1 MLPEGVEELVLWQDE
16 DKEREEAKSSLP
28 AVKVDNMLT
37 RWLRPHQREGVS
49 FLYEC
54 VMGLRGFEGAGCIL
68 ADDMGLGKT
77 LQAIALMWTLLN
89 TSIEEDQ
96 KPTVKKVVIVCPTS
110 LVANWDA
117 ECIKWLKGKVKTT
130 PICGD
135 SRADAESAVKMFL
148 APQSRSQVLI
158 VSYETFRIYHERFT
172 TESSCQLV
180 ICDEAHRLK
189 NGETLTNQ
197 ALAKMACKRRIM
209 LSGTPMQ
216 NHLDEFYSMVSFC
229 NPGILGTT
237 KEFAKKYERPILAG
251 REPYATDAELAKANE
266 RNEMLSVIVNKFIL
280 RRTNTILSKHL
291 PPKVIEIVCCKTTP
305 LQRSIY
311 EHLLSEKARIAQKTG
326 KQMDVLACITALKKL
341 CNHPKLIFDAI
352 REKKYAGKTDG
363 GNAIDDNLT
372 PYFHGLY
379 DGGGSGRGGRAG
391 GQMCEGWEWHG
402 GKFAVLARLL
412 HQLRTET
419 SDRIVIISNYTQT
432 LDLVEI
438 LCRQNNYPSLRLD
451 GGTSINKRQKLV
463 NAFNDLTNNE
473 FIFLLSSKA
482 GGCGINLVGG
492 NRLVL
497 FDPDWNPANDKQAAA
512 RCWRDGQK
520 KKCYEYRF
528 LSSGTIEE
536 KVFQRQLAKQALT
549 SVVDGRGSGLEQMSM
564 TTEDLQQLF
573 SLDVECPSDTH
584 RTCDCTR
591 CPDVHR
597 KIEENTTTTMMNHSS
612 ISSEDNAIGGGV
624 NDPLPEE
631 KQLEDFDEAKLNT
644 WAHHYRM
651 SHVPDAQLRKAA
663 GEDVTFVFS
672 LEVDGARIAE
682 MQERALALAEKK
694 RKENPVVANKDREEE
709 EEDDSDSDSDSDGS
723 SSLSSSSSLTDDEKE
738 EREEVNEEEETV
750 TVTKKKAK
758 ALKDVSSNE
767 METRIAIT
775 KTLTATE
782 KKKNT
787 PTPSS
792 GCGRQTSSSAKR
804 HKAAISDDDEDD
816 DEEDEEEEKSYDAHE
831 EQHDKE
837 EEELAPPL
845 KNEKTNEKK
854 TMTRKNIRKSK
865 DDPNTCVNCNNK
877 SDKKEMVPCAG
888 CERKFHWFCNDPPMS
903 KKPTKRS
910 HPTGWFCKDCNED
923 GEKEDEEEEEEEEKE
938 DNDKDKDDDDEE
950 EELALTAEPAKKRKV
965 LSDDMIIV
973 LDDSEEEE
981 EEEEYREES
990 ESEEDDDDQ
999 VPDSEDD
1006 D

>member
-341 CNHPKLIFDAI
+341 CNHPKLIYDMINGAKNTGQAASGFSTCA
-352 REKKYAGKTDG
+352 EFF
-363 GNAIDDNLT
+363 T
-372 PYFHGLY
+372 PGMY
-379 DGGGSGRGGRAG
+379 DGGGGRSGRGGG
-391 GQMCEGWEWHG
+391 GMMHGWEEHS

-412 HQLRTET
+412 ANLRAET
-419 SDRIVIISNYTQT
+419 KDRIVIISNYTQT
-432 LDLVEI
+432 LDLVGNM
-438 LCRQNNYPSLRLD
+438 CRERNYPFVRLD
-451 GGTSINKRQKLV
+451 GSTSIGKRQKLV
-463 NAFNDLTNNE
+463 KQFNDPTSNS
-473 FIFLLSSKA
+473 FVFLLSSKA
-482 GGCGINLVGG
+482 GGCGINLIGG

-520 KKCYEYRF
+520 KKCYLYRF
-528 LSSGTIEE
+528 LAAGTIEE
-536 KVFQRQLAKQALT
+536 KVFQRQLSKESLQN
-549 SVVDGRGSGLEQMSM
+549 VVNGSGELEQSVMSKD
-564 TTEDLQQLF
+564 ELRKLF
-573 SLDVECPSDTH
+573 SLDCTTYSDTH
-584 RTCDCTR
+584 DTCGCKR
-591 CPDVHR
+591 CPARNGDDLGCDPDAEY
-597 KIEENTTTTMMNHSS
+597 KEWEEQ
-612 ISSEDNAIGGGV
+612 IDDA
-624 NDPLPEE
+624 
-631 KQLEDFDEAKLNT
+631 DEQKLDE
-644 WAHHYRM
+644 WAHHHRM
-651 SHVPDAQLRKAA
+651 DKVPDDMMKKSA
-663 GEDVTFVFS
+663 GEDVSFVFS
-672 LEVDGARIAE
+672 LKVEGAAIDESKKAP
-682 MQERALALAEKK
+682 APEKK
-694 RKENPVVANKDREEE
+694 SEEASEKKPTPTMPSHSTRPPTRFVPPARRPLAPRVAPQATAMPAYQRPSTLIAAKPSEGRMPPMRAAVKPAAKAPKKKKKLESESEDEDTEEE
-709 EEDDSDSDSDSDGS
+709 SEQEES
-723 SSLSSSSSLTDDEKE
+723 EA
-738 EREEVNEEEETV
+738 EEE
-750 TVTKKKAK
+750 
-758 ALKDVSSNE
+758 S
-767 METRIAIT
+767 
-775 KTLTATE
+775 
-782 KKKNT
+782 
-787 PTPSS
+787 
-792 GCGRQTSSSAKR
+792 
-804 HKAAISDDDEDD
+804 
-816 DEEDEEEEKSYDAHE
+816 EEDEPVADTE
-831 EQHDKE
+831 
-837 EEELAPPL
+837 
-845 KNEKTNEKK
+845 
-854 TMTRKNIRKSK
+854 
-865 DDPNTCVNCNNK
+865 
-877 SDKKEMVPCAG
+877 G
-888 CERKFHWFCNDPPMS
+888 
-903 KKPTKRS
+903 
-910 HPTGWFCKDCNED
+910 
-923 GEKEDEEEEEEEEKE
+923 
-938 DNDKDKDDDDEE
+938 DDDDE
-950 EELALTAEPAKKRKV
+950 
-965 LSDDMIIV
+965 
-973 LDDSEEEE
+973 
-981 EEEEYREES
+981 
-990 ESEEDDDDQ
+990 
-999 VPDSEDD
+999 VPDSEDED
-1006 D
+1006 VADTSAPRQKRSSPDADESATRYKAARLSSLTSDRGFAVPPRSPSDESDGY

>member
-1 MLPEGVEELVLWQDE
+1 MLPEGVSELVLWQDE
-16 DKEREEAKSSLP
+16 DKQRQEEGKLLP
-28 AVKVDNMLT
+28 PVKVDNMLT

-77 LQAIALMWTLLN
+77 LQAISLMWTLLN

-96 KPTVKKVVIVCPTS
+96 QPTVKKVVIVCPTS

-135 SRADAESAVKMFL
+135 SRADAESSVKLFL
-148 APQSRSQVLI
+148 APHSRSQVLI

-229 NPGILGTT
+229 NPGVLGTP

-251 REPYATDAELAKANE
+251 REPDATDAELQKANE

-280 RRTNTILSKHL
+280 RRTNTILTKHL

-311 EHLLSEKARIAQKTG
+311 EHLLYEKARIAQKTG
-326 KQMDVLACITALKKL
+326 KQVDVLACITALKKL

-352 REKKYAGKTDG
+352 REKKYAGKTEG

-391 GQMCEGWEWHG
+391 GQMCEGWEWHS

-473 FIFLLSSKA
+473 FVFLLSSKA

-564 TTEDLQQLF
+564 TTADLQQLF

-597 KIEENTTTTMMNHSS
+597 NMEENTTAMNHSS
-612 ISSEDNAIGGGV
+612 ISSEDDLGGGGDGG
-624 NDPLPEE
+624 NDILPEE

-672 LEVDGARIAE
+672 LQVDGAKIAE

-694 RKENPVVANKDREEE
+694 RKENLAVSNKDKEE

-723 SSLSSSSSLTDDEKE
+723 SSSSLSSSSSVQDDEKE
-738 EREEVNEEEETV
+738 AKEKEEEIGAT
-750 TVTKKKAK
+750 TKNKTK

-767 METRIAIT
+767 METRIAKT
-775 KTLTATE
+775 KTTAT

-787 PTPSS
+787 LTPSS
-792 GCGRQTSSSAKR
+792 GRQTSSSAKR
-804 HKAAISDDDEDD
+804 RKAAISDEEEEEKEEEKSDG
-816 DEEDEEEEKSYDAHE
+816 DEETDEEEEEPA
-831 EQHDKE
+831 
-837 EEELAPPL
+837 APPPTS
-845 KNEKTNEKK
+845 KKTNEKK
-854 TMTRKNIRKSK
+854 TMTRKNTRKPK
-865 DDPNTCVNCNNK
+865 GDADPCANCGNK
-877 SDKKEMVPCAG
+877 TEQKEMIPCVG
-888 CERKFHWFCNDPPMS
+888 CEKKFHWFCNDPPMS

-910 HPTGWFCKDCNED
+910 HPTGWLCTACEKGEEKQEEKHEEED
-923 GEKEDEEEEEEEEKE
+923 DEEDDEEEDDEDEEEEE
-938 DNDKDKDDDDEE
+938 EE
-950 EELALTAEPAKKRKV
+950 EELALTAEPVKKRKSLADEV
-965 LSDDMIIV
+965 VVIS
-973 LDDSEEEE
+973 DDSEEEE
-981 EEEEYREES
+981 EEYQEES
-990 ESEEDDDDQ
+990 ESEEDDDQ